1 MPMTGDSSHT
11 LKISGDTGLRN
22 AQDIATQLR
31 QALASHSTITVVT
44 DAMTS
49 IDVSI
54 LQLFVAAQ
62 KSALAAGKTLTLRG
76 PAGGPLTRLLVQAGF
91 VDIDGQS
98 KTPEGAF
105 WTAS

>member
-1 MPMTGDSSHT
+1 MTGDSSHT
-11 LKISGDTGLRN
+11 LKITGDTGLRN

-31 QALASHSTITVVT
+31 QALAGHSTITVVT

-54 LQLFVAAQ
+54 LQLLVAAR
-62 KSALAAGKTLTLRG
+62 KSALAAGKTLILRA
-76 PAGGPLTRLLVQAGF
+76 PADGPLRRLLVQAGF